1 MHFKWGILPKKC
13 PKSGHFFPK
22 LGQFFPIF
30 EKGQGIPSPLPIPL
44 VTRLVRSNQAANLNS
59 VKQSF
64 SLAIWKTRHR
74 HLGIQIWTLSFI
86 QYKSPL
92 ESKVSS
98 IYFSQESQSFNS
110 LQYVRTAHEM
120 SHDNTLFNFTETNI

>member
-1 MHFKWGILPKKC
+1 MRNFTQKMPKIRA
-13 PKSGHFFPK
+13 FFP
-22 LGQFFPIF
+22 QIRAVFSYFW
-30 EKGQGIPSPLPIPL
+30 KGQGIPSPLPIPL

-110 LQYVRTAHEM
+110 LQYVRTADEM
-120 SHDNTLFNFTETNI
+120 SHDNTLFDFTETNI